1 MNHLPEPC
9 LVIDGS
15 ARHGIEVGV
24 YGNEGWLAHAST
36 EEGALE
42 GLWYATE
49 KALGEARLS
58 LGEIKSFA
66 VCVGPGSMLGIR
78 ITALAVRT
86 WSALA
91 TRPIYVWETL
101 PVLAQVLLKRGGRT
115 KPFLALTESRM
126 KRWHAIHVNPLSQ
139 PAIVWQKELSVE
151 EIRAEKL
158 PLVVTTESAQSVFPE
173 SELCTPAWADLPSLM
188 ALGEG
193 FRLEPKPDALNAA
206 TDYAT
211 WSGERHRGQS

>member
-1 MNHLPEPC
+1 MNLPPEPC

-15 ARHGIEVGV
+15 ARRGIDVGV
-24 YGNEGWLAHAST
+24 YKNQSWLSHASA

-42 GLWYATE
+42 GLWQATE
-49 KALGEARLS
+49 KALQEARLS
-58 LGEIKSFA
+58 LSDIRSFA
-66 VCVGPGSMLGIR
+66 LCVGPGSMLGIR

-86 WSALA
+86 WSALE

-101 PVLAQVLLKRGGRT
+101 PVLAQVILQRGGCT

-139 PAIVWQKELSVE
+139 PPIVWQKELSVE
-151 EIRAEKL
+151 EVKAEKM
-158 PLVVTTESAQSVFPE
+158 PLYVTSESAQTVFVE
-173 SELCTPAWADLPSLM
+173 SELCAPVWPDLPSIIAQGNSL
-188 ALGEG
+188 
-193 FRLEPKPDALNAA
+193 RLEPKPDALNAA

-211 WSGERHRGQS
+211 WSGERHRRNS